1 MKKTTSLR
9 RTIKQKKSRKTNKTR
24 KTRKT
29 NKKVKGGK
37 YADSYDKQGNDYRVS
52 KLQPYEQQ
60 QMQQDMERQMQ
71 LDIQR
76 QRQQEAQR
84 QREELRTRRMRM
96 ELGDL
101 AEPSQQGDWTDEFS
115 QFVTR

>member
-9 RTIKQKKSRKTNKTR
+9 RRTKQKKSRKTNKTR
-24 KTRKT
+24 KI

-37 YADSYDKQGNDYRVS
+37 YAYSYDKQGNDYRVS

-60 QMQQDMERQMQ
+60 QMQQDIQRQQDMQ
-71 LDIQR
+71 IQR
-76 QRQQEAQR
+76 QREQ
-84 QREELRTRRMRM
+84 LRTRRMRM